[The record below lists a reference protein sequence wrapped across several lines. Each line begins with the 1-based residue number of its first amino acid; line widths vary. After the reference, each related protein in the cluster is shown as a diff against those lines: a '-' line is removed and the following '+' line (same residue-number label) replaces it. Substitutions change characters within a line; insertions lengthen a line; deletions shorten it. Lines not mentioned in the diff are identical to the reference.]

1 MESKNQLSL
10 VKIDS
15 LKQRIAVSALSSLA
29 FFALSV
35 TVGFSLVI
43 PNMHY
48 FGEFRIVLFIVSLLF
63 ALPFGLCVYVTRLS
77 LLSFPAFGF
86 VFLLSYSIGIP
97 MPITI
102 LYSVFGCLCTALL
115 LTASKAIKKIISSR
129 SVNP

>member
-1 MESKNQLSL
+1 METKNQLSL

-63 ALPFGLCVYVTRLS
+63 ALPFGLCVYVTRQS
-77 LLSFPAFGF
+77 LLSFFAFGL

-97 MPITI
+97 MPFTV
-102 LYSVFGCLCTALL
+102 LYSIFGGLCTALL
-115 LTASKAIKKIISSR
+115 IAGLKKLAAVR
-129 SVNP
+129 W

>member
-15 LKQRIAVSALSSLA
+15 LKQRIAVSALSSFA
-29 FFALSV
+29 FLALSLSV
-35 TVGFSLVI
+35 DFSLVI

-63 ALPFGLCVYVTRLS
+63 ALPFGLCVYVTRRS
-77 LLSFPAFGF
+77 LLSFFAFGF

-97 MPITI
+97 MPITV
-102 LYSVFGCLCTALL
+102 LYSVFGCLCTAFLFAVL
-115 LTASKAIKKIISSR
+115 KKLER
-129 SVNP
+129 FA